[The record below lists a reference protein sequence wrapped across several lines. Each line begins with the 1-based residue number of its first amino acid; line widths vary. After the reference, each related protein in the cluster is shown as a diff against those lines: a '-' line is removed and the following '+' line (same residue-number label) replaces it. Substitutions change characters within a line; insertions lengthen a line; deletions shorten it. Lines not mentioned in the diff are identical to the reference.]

1 MSDHD
6 ITHKEIYDRVV
17 RLEEKVDR
25 IDANT
30 AGMVA
35 AFNAAQGAFTVLDW
49 IAKIAK
55 PILWIA
61 GLGTVMV
68 AAWEHWKAK

>member
-1 MSDHD
+1 VSDHE

-25 IDANT
+25 IDLNT

>member
-1 MSDHD
+1 VSDHE

-25 IDANT
+25 IDQNT

>member
-1 MSDHD
+1 MSDHE

-25 IDANT
+25 IDKNT
-30 AGMVA
+30 EGMVS

-49 IAKIAK
+49 IAKVAK

-61 GLGTVMV
+61 GLSAVMA

>member
-1 MSDHD
+1 VSDHE

-25 IDANT
+25 IDQNT

-49 IAKIAK
+49 IAKVAK

-61 GLGTVMV
+61 GLGAAISV
-68 AAWEHWKAK
+68 AWEQLKVK